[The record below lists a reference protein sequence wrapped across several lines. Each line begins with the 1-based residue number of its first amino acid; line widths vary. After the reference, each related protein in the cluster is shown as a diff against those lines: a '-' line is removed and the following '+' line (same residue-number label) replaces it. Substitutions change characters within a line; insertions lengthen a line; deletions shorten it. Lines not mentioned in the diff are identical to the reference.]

1 MKQLSQIY
9 TVLLLITCLNGCT
22 SISYYTQAI
31 SGHLALTMAGKPVD
45 SYIASHETPDGLR
58 NKLIVSR
65 QARHF
70 ATERLDLPTGNAFKD
85 YVALDHSWVVV
96 NLVAVPEFS
105 LQAHQWCYP
114 VLGCQAYRGYFHLE
128 DAELEEQRFQAK
140 GYDTFIGGVTAYST
154 LGWFDDPLHSGF
166 TNLSDDRMVALMF
179 HELAHQVVYIKE
191 DTGFNESFATAV
203 ELEGL
208 KLWLAHQGEPSVFEQ
223 ALVRFELRN
232 KTYALVESASV
243 DLKNLY
249 RQQGILSD
257 SRLRKRK
264 RLIFEELN
272 ASYEGLLDDEN
283 QRTESRGNREEIKGP
298 FGTPPVA
305 FNNARIALFKQYNQY
320 VPAFRQLLKQSDYD
334 FPTFYRAVKSLSRQ
348 PDGQR
353 QQMLQDLSER
363 FKEHF

>member
-1 MKQLSQIY
+1 M
-9 TVLLLITCLNGCT
+9 
-22 SISYYTQAI
+22 
-31 SGHLALTMAGKPVD
+31 
-45 SYIASHETPDGLR
+45 
-58 NKLIVSR
+58 
-65 QARHF
+65 
-70 ATERLDLPTGNAFKD
+70 
-85 YVALDHSWVVV
+85 
-96 NLVAVPEFS
+96 
-105 LQAHQWCYP
+105 
-114 VLGCQAYRGYFHLE
+114 
-128 DAELEEQRFQAK
+128 
-140 GYDTFIGGVTAYST
+140 
-154 LGWFDDPLHSGF
+154 
-166 TNLSDDRMVALMF
+166 
-179 HELAHQVVYIKE
+179 
-191 DTGFNESFATAV
+191 

-208 KLWLAHQGEPSVFEQ
+208 KLWLAHRGEPSVFEQ

-320 VPAFRQLLKQSDYD
+320 VPAFGQLLKQSDYD